1 MADRYWVGGA
11 GNWSSTTKWS
21 TTSGGA
27 SGASVPT
34 SADNAIFNASSGVAG
49 AHFVATVDVASTC
62 ANLTFTPVAAIGQT
76 TLSLTAPLTIA
87 GTFSTSGTA
96 GNRRLLFSS
105 TTLGLAINC
114 SVAAVGSVSDVTCR
128 DVYFIGA
135 GAGWSGTRI
144 GDAGGARGV
153 TVDAPKT
160 VYWNLSGSQ
169 NWSAN
174 GWAATS
180 GGAPSTD
187 YFPLPQDTA
196 VFDNAGAATTVTIA
210 ADLTSLSAI
219 DMSARSGAMTF
230 VLSNACTVFGNVTL
244 SSAITFTA
252 TAATTFGQRSG
263 TQTLISAGK
272 SFDDVIVNSF
282 GGTLLLGGA
291 LATTNIATITLTSG
305 GFDTAGYAVSAS
317 GFTAS
322 NNGYPKTVYFRN
334 STITL
339 RTAAFFNSSDPLT
352 SFDAGTSTIVSTS
365 SSSLVASSVTTSGLS
380 FWDLVVS
387 GGAIGLDLIGQNT
400 FNSVTI
406 VAGATTPYQ
415 TVTLS
420 DAQTIGTLTCSS
432 TTATQRILF
441 TSATQGTQETLTVGS
456 FVGASDIDFRDIN
469 FAGAAA
475 PLSGTR
481 IGDGGNNTNITPAT
495 PKTVYWNLAGSQNWS
510 ASGWALTSGGTPAAN
525 NFPLIQDSAV
535 FDDAGAAGTV
545 TLDATYPVGNISFG
559 ARTSAMTFAV
569 GTGLD
574 FFVYGNWTGSAAVT
588 MTGTSQIYFTGG
600 QNATLISGGSV
611 FTAQVLFQKL
621 PGFGV
626 TLGDALTASGSATS
640 LLSGSFDAA
649 GYNVTATAFSSTA
662 GNARIVRMGSGT
674 WTLSSS
680 GSPWNT
686 SGITLYA
693 GTAEV
698 VLSYSGTLARTMF
711 FGTGTNA
718 LYKVTI
724 GGTGVSS
731 TSFSVTGSLTIGELA
746 STKTT
751 AHTIAFGT
759 SGASIGKWA
768 VTGTVGNVVTITGTT
783 AIGLVGSRVSG
794 VDYLALGTTPFGGY
808 AEFYAGANSTGTGT
822 GVILTAAPAAVTR
835 YWVGGTGTWDRTTTT
850 NWSASSGGAGG
861 ASVPTSVDTVI
872 FNSASNA
879 TAYTV
884 TLAAAINLRVG
895 PLTINGP
902 AAGSVTIA
910 GTGILN
916 CHGNVTIASTGV
928 LRTGTGLTVLTGS
941 TTGKTFS
948 SGVLFTSGGGLTVN
962 GVGCGWALGAAWSS
976 AGFTLNNGSF
986 DTAGYAFAFSNFTTT
1001 AGMATSLSWGASTLT
1016 NNATATAY
1024 VLNAAT
1030 TLNAGTSTL
1039 NLTSAGSTFSSGGS
1053 PTYNNLTVS
1062 GVSIAFSG
1070 AFSVTNFTI
1079 TGPAAIGIATLTFT
1093 ADVAVTGTLTTTI
1106 ATPVRRVLLASS
1118 TIGAKRTFT
1127 VNSWSGTTDLDFR
1140 DIAVAG
1146 TAAPISGTRL
1156 GDCGNNSGVT
1166 FSAAKSVY
1174 WKGATGANWSSTNW
1188 ATTSG
1193 GTANVNNFPL
1203 AQDTVVF
1210 DMGTA
1215 GTAVYIDYAWNIGSI
1230 DTTARTSGFAIAAN
1244 NTPMYLYGDVTFGL
1258 YGNFTYLVLAVWNFV
1273 GQKTQTLTLNANQFI
1288 PGSGVVINSPG
1299 NTVQLAS
1306 AYDQTAVTGGGTF
1319 TLTAGTF
1326 DAATYNV
1333 SLRSFASSG
1342 TLTRTLNMGS
1352 GTWTLATN
1360 GTIWNVTSTGLT
1372 FNKGTADI
1380 VLSDTSTSAR
1390 TFTGGGFGYNKLT
1403 IGGATGVSTLTISG
1417 DNTFTE
1423 LASTKTVA
1431 HTISLT
1437 TTTQTVGAF
1446 TVTGTPGNVVSITGS
1461 SAASPSSLVIT
1472 SGFASVTNLSITNSR
1487 AFPYNGSLYAG
1498 ATSTNA
1504 GSSGWIF
1511 ETGGA
1516 LYVGAVSDAVTGADA
1531 ISATLSLSSLIA
1543 ESSTALDATAAASE
1557 TASTVSETAV
1567 SNATPAASAGFL
1579 SAVAETVSAADV
1591 VATAAVFNGAV
1602 ADTAAIVDSPSATPQ
1617 YSRAVTDAAAANS
1630 DVSAVVPQVGNITEA
1645 ATAADVTLVAA
1656 SAFTAPITEAAAGVD
1671 TANAATQ
1678 IGVQVSEAGIV
1689 ADVASVAASTFNAPI
1704 AEGAGISDT
1713 NQGYLV
1719 LSTQVSETARASD
1732 TAVAYL
1738 ILPARVAEGATA
1750 ADAVSAA
1757 MRFAATIA
1765 ETLLVDGTAVV
1776 APSTFNVVVAEQ
1788 VPISDSPNG
1797 YAVFPV
1803 QFSDGATVAD
1813 MAGAAY
1819 LWNPI
1824 DDSQTANW
1832 QNVNNTQ
1839 PTVWVGVD
1847 DDQTPGWTPVL
1858 N

>member
-1 MADRYWVGGA
+1 
-11 GNWSSTTKWS
+11 
-21 TTSGGA
+21 
-27 SGASVPT
+27 
-34 SADNAIFNASSGVAG
+34 
-49 AHFVATVDVASTC
+49 
-62 ANLTFTPVAAIGQT
+62 
-76 TLSLTAPLTIA
+76 
-87 GTFSTSGTA
+87 
-96 GNRRLLFSS
+96 
-105 TTLGLAINC
+105 
-114 SVAAVGSVSDVTCR
+114 
-128 DVYFIGA
+128 
-135 GAGWSGTRI
+135 
-144 GDAGGARGV
+144 
-153 TVDAPKT
+153 
-160 VYWNLSGSQ
+160 
-169 NWSAN
+169 
-174 GWAATS
+174 
-180 GGAPSTD
+180 
-187 YFPLPQDTA
+187 
-196 VFDNAGAATTVTIA
+196 
-210 ADLTSLSAI
+210 
-219 DMSARSGAMTF
+219 
-230 VLSNACTVFGNVTL
+230 
-244 SSAITFTA
+244 
-252 TAATTFGQRSG
+252 
-263 TQTLISAGK
+263 
-272 SFDDVIVNSF
+272 
-282 GGTLLLGGA
+282 
-291 LATTNIATITLTSG
+291 
-305 GFDTAGYAVSAS
+305 
-317 GFTAS
+317 
-322 NNGYPKTVYFRN
+322 
-334 STITL
+334 
-339 RTAAFFNSSDPLT
+339 
-352 SFDAGTSTIVSTS
+352 
-365 SSSLVASSVTTSGLS
+365 
-380 FWDLVVS
+380 
-387 GGAIGLDLIGQNT
+387 
-400 FNSVTI
+400 
-406 VAGATTPYQ
+406 
-415 TVTLS
+415 
-420 DAQTIGTLTCSS
+420 
-432 TTATQRILF
+432 
-441 TSATQGTQETLTVGS
+441 
-456 FVGASDIDFRDIN
+456 
-469 FAGAAA
+469 
-475 PLSGTR
+475 
-481 IGDGGNNTNITPAT
+481 
-495 PKTVYWNLAGSQNWS
+495 
-510 ASGWALTSGGTPAAN
+510 
-525 NFPLIQDSAV
+525 
-535 FDDAGAAGTV
+535 
-545 TLDATYPVGNISFG
+545 
-559 ARTSAMTFAV
+559 MTFAV

-640 LLSGSFDAA
+640 LSSGSFDAA

-680 GSPWNT
+680 GSPWST
-686 SGITLYA
+686 SGLALYA
-693 GTAEV
+693 ETAEV
-698 VLSYSGTLARTMF
+698 VLSYSGTLARTMG

-759 SGASIGKWA
+759 SGPSIGKWS
-768 VTGTVGNVVTITGTT
+768 VTGTVGNVVTVTGTT
-783 AIGLVGSRVSG
+783 AIVLVGSRVSG

-850 NWSASSGGAGG
+850 KWSATSGGAGG

-872 FNSASNA
+872 FDSASNA

-884 TLAAAINLRVG
+884 TLAAGISLRAG

-910 GTGILN
+910 GTGILT
-916 CHGNVTIASTGV
+916 CHDNVTIASTGV

-941 TTGKTFS
+941 TTGKIFS

-986 DTAGYAFAFSNFTTT
+986 DTAGYAFTFSSFTTT

-1062 GVSIAFSG
+1062 GVSVAFSG
-1070 AFSVTNFTI
+1070 AFSVANFTV
-1079 TGPAAIGIATLTFT
+1079 TGPTVAGISTLTFN
-1093 ADVAVTGTLTTTI
+1093 ADVTVTGTLTTTI
-1106 ATPVRRVLLASS
+1106 ATPVRRVLLASL
-1118 TIGAKRTFT
+1118 TVGAPRTLT

-1140 DIAVAG
+1140 DIVVAG
-1146 TAAPISGTRL
+1146 AAAPISGTRL
-1156 GDCGNNSGVT
+1156 GDCGNNSGIT
-1166 FSAAKSVY
+1166 FPAGKSVY
-1174 WKGATGANWSSTNW
+1174 WRGATAANWSSTSW

-1193 GTANVNNFPL
+1193 GTANINNFPL
-1203 AQDTVVF
+1203 AQDTAVF
-1210 DMGTA
+1210 DAAAPA
-1215 GTAVYIDYAWNIGSI
+1215 GSSVYIDSAWNIGSI
-1230 DTTARTSGFAIAAN
+1230 NTTARTSAFGIQAN
-1244 NTPMYLYGDVTFGL
+1244 TSLVYLYGDITFGL
-1258 YGNFTYLVLAVWNFV
+1258 YGNISYLSTATWNFV
-1273 GQKTQTLTLNANQFI
+1273 GQKTQTLTLNANQFT
-1288 PGSGVVINSPG
+1288 PGTGVVINSPG

-1342 TLTRTLNMGS
+1342 TLTRTLSMGS
-1352 GTWTLATN
+1352 GTWTLAST
-1360 GTIWNVTSTGLT
+1360 GTIWNVASTGLT

-1380 VLSDTSTSAR
+1380 VLSDTTTSAR
-1390 TFTGGGFGYNKLT
+1390 TFTGGGLGYNKLT

-1437 TTTQTVGAF
+1437 SATQTVGAF
-1446 TVTGTPGNVVSITGS
+1446 TVTGTPGNVVSITGT
-1461 SAASPSSLVIT
+1461 SAAAPSSLVIT

-1543 ESSTALDATAAASE
+1543 ESSTALDAAAAASAA
-1557 TASTVSETAV
+1557 ASTVSETAI
-1567 SNATPAASAGFL
+1567 SDATPTASAGFL
-1579 SAVAETVSAADV
+1579 SGVTETVSAADV
-1591 VATAAVFNGAV
+1591 VATAAVFSGAV
-1602 ADTAAIVDSPSATPQ
+1602 ADTAAVADSPSATPQ
-1617 YSRAVTDAAAANS
+1617 YARAVTDTATANS
-1630 DVSAVVPQVGNITEA
+1630 DVSAVIPQVGNIAET
-1645 ATAADVTLVAA
+1645 ATAADVALVAA

-1671 TANAATQ
+1671 ATNAATQ
-1678 IGVQVSEAGIV
+1678 MGAQIAEAATA

-1713 NQGYLV
+1713 SQGYLV

-1738 ILPARVAEGATA
+1738 VLPARVAEGATA

-1757 MRFAATIA
+1757 MRFAATLA

-1813 MAGAAY
+1813 TAGAAY

-1858 N
+1858 P